1 MEETLEMATKVAASQ
16 NWQEEI
22 QQKWHVWHGSMV
34 ATGEKWLDH
43 AASIELTNPSPKYV
57 SWTEELDD
65 FKSFV
70 SLPTLDRYSDAMV
83 AAFHDGV
90 QGAKSVGFALWMVVQ
105 PFLYSATYLCWRF
118 AQATFG
124 KLLPTFQYALV
135 ETCRFH
141 LHLTWRQALGEIALV
156 ATLVATWKIYRH
168 LQQKAYIRRTR
179 LYMRRQTD
187 KVTKVR
193 AIVSLSDT
201 YYSEYYVVIA
211 PGWGSFLGSKS
222 RGF

>member
-22 QQKWHVWHGSMV
+22 QQKWHMWHGSMV

-90 QGAKSVGFALWMVVQ
+90 QGAGHQGIRQQSGAGVSEHHQHRRQRQAGAD
-105 PFLYSATYLCWRF
+105 PARARSATDSRRSARRFIPRARAGAFWRVF
-118 AQATFG
+118 SSW
-124 KLLPTFQYALV
+124 L
-135 ETCRFH
+135 
-141 LHLTWRQALGEIALV
+141 
-156 ATLVATWKIYRH
+156 
-168 LQQKAYIRRTR
+168 
-179 LYMRRQTD
+179 
-187 KVTKVR
+187 
-193 AIVSLSDT
+193 SLK
-201 YYSEYYVVIA
+201 
-211 PGWGSFLGSKS
+211 PRSF
-222 RGF
+222 